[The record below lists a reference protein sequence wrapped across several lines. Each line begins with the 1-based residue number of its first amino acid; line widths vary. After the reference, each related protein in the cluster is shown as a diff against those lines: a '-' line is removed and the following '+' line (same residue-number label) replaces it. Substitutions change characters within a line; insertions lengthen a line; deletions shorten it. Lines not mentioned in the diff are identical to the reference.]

1 MKVLV
6 GCEYSGIVRD
16 AFIKQG
22 FDAWSCD
29 LLESESG
36 GNHYK
41 CDVLDI
47 INDGWDLGIFHP
59 PCTRL
64 CNSGVVWL
72 EERNLWKELD
82 KSALFFKTL
91 YESPIPN
98 IAIENPIPHK
108 YALQRISYNYK
119 QIIQP
124 YMFGHKER
132 KATCLWLKN
141 LPELIP
147 TRNMYYEML
156 KLPKNQQQRL
166 HYLPPS
172 EDRWKERS
180 KTFTGIA
187 DAMAEQWGD
196 YIINGSKQLSLWES
210 LENPGL

>member
-1 MKVLV
+1 MKRVII

-16 AFIKQG
+16 AFIRQG

-29 LLESESG
+29 LLDSEAG

-41 CDVLDI
+41 CDVLDV
-47 INDGWDLGIFHP
+47 INDGWDLAIFHP

-82 KSALFFKTL
+82 KSALFFKSL
-91 YESPIPN
+91 LESSIPN

-108 YALQRISYNYK
+108 YALERIGYK
-119 QIIQP
+119 YSQIIQP

-132 KATCLWLKN
+132 KATCLWLKD
-141 LPELIP
+141 LPKLIP
-147 TRNMYYEML
+147 TNNVEYEML
-156 KLPKNQQQRL
+156 KLPKNKQQRL

-196 YIINGSKQLSLWES
+196 CIINGSKQLSLF
-210 LENPGL
+210 